1 MTTQEKLDFNTRN
14 IDEFRSTGGTLR
26 AFGDAPVLLLTT
38 TGSKS
43 GERRTAPMMYRPDP
57 EEPGR
62 VFVFASAAGAAANP
76 AWFVNL
82 VTHPDDVEVEL
93 GRETFTARPEVL
105 AEADRARVFDEQA
118 RDYPGFA
125 GYQAATA
132 RPIPVIGLEL
142 RPAE

>member
-1 MTTQEKLDFNTRN
+1 MTTQAKRDFNTRN
-14 IDEFRSTGGTLR
+14 IEEFRATGGTLS

-43 GERRTAPMMYRPDP
+43 GARRTAPMMYRADP

-62 VFVFASAAGAAANP
+62 VFVFASAAGAPANP

-82 VTHPDDVEVEL
+82 VALPDDVVVEL

-105 AEADRARVFDEQA
+105 AEADRARVFAEQE
-118 RDYPGFA
+118 RDFPAFGS
-125 GYQAATA
+125 YQAQTA
-132 RPIPVIGLEL
+132 RPIPVVGLEL
-142 RPAE
+142 RPAG